1 MEKVDLNN
9 SPDFFN
15 LKKNSNIVK
24 KFQHVPASS
33 QNLKGLLKVNKKKFV
48 NYFFKACANPSE
60 VSITRVRPA
69 LGFASWGPYS
79 INAHP
84 LGHYPIIHTKKML
97 AKYDRKYSIPG

>member
-33 QNLKGLLKVNKKKFV
+33 QNLKGLLKVNKKKL
-48 NYFFKACANPSE
+48 
-60 VSITRVRPA
+60 SIIFLKLVQTPQR
-69 LGFASWGPYS
+69 
-79 INAHP
+79 
-84 LGHYPIIHTKKML
+84 
-97 AKYDRKYSIPG
+97 